1 MRKSPAS
8 KPAIHW
14 TPAEPRVR
22 DPLFALPASDD
33 PEVTAFDLLIE
44 DAMLRGDRAGL
55 EQLLLDSEAMLAML
69 EVSR

>member
-1 MRKSPAS
+1 MRKPPAS

-14 TPAEPRVR
+14 TPAEPRTR

-44 DAMLRGDRAGL
+44 AEMRSGNRAGL
-55 EQLLLDSEAMLAML
+55 EQLLLDSEDMLAGF
-69 EVSR
+69 EASR

>member
-1 MRKSPAS
+1 MR

-14 TPAEPRVR
+14 TPATPSAR

-33 PEVTAFDLLIE
+33 PDVTAFDLLIE
-44 DAMLRGDRAGL
+44 AEMRSGNREGL
-55 EQLLLDSEAMLAML
+55 EQLLLDSEAMLAGF